1 LISTSS
7 FFFKKAKK
15 GIMSAA
21 NPDGATTVSKHL
33 YKLEIA
39 FSNCSTEGF
48 LLIPYKV
55 LLSSSFFISLM

>member
-1 LISTSS
+1 MI
-7 FFFKKAKK
+7 
-15 GIMSAA
+15 SAA
-21 NPDGATTVSKHL
+21 SPEGAIIVSWHL

-55 LLSSSFFISLM
+55 LGHHHY